1 MEVLKLI
8 LAWVVARLSEA
19 STWQGITV
27 IATAAGAR
35 IEPELALQIAT
46 TGASVFGLINVIK
59 KG

>member
-1 MEVLKLI
+1 MAALFK
-8 LAWVVARLSEA
+8 WVIERLSEA

-27 IATAAGAR
+27 VVSAAGVR

>member
-1 MEVLKLI
+1 MAAIFK
-8 LAWVVARLSEA
+8 WVIERLSEA
-19 STWQGITV
+19 STWQGITIV
-27 IATAAGAR
+27 ASAAGVR

>member
-1 MEVLKLI
+1 MSAIFK
-8 LAWVVARLSEA
+8 WVIERLSEA
-19 STWQGITV
+19 STWQGITIV
-27 IATAAGAR
+27 ASAAGVR